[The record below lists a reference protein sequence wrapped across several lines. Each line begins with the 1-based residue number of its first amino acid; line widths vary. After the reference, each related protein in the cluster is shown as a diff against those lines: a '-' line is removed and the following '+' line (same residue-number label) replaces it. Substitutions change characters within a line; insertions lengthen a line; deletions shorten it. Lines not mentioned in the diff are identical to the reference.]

1 MLLTKILFQHRN
13 RWQVIGAN
21 VGVFVGLFLLLF
33 ALQFYLDMRVLMQ
46 GAKDSNL
53 LIINKELSVLNT
65 MGAPSDFSTEEITE
79 VKKQTFVKS
88 ADAFVSNQYRAS
100 ISIPDFNFYSLLFF
114 QSIPND
120 YLGIKNAGGFRWR
133 EGEEVPIVVSS
144 DYLALYNFGFAP
156 SQNLPQ
162 LTPASMRLLAVDLN
176 VTGKGKTRTYKA
188 RLYDLSP
195 NVNSILVPT
204 EFMQAANA
212 EFGEKQQP
220 INQLIL
226 SVQNPYDK
234 NLNDFLKEKGYK
246 ISRGGLIGGE
256 LKSVL
261 DLLILVV
268 LVVALLLIGLSLL
281 VFVLNFQLLVSQAQQ
296 EIRLLLQLGYR
307 QSVLVKFLARNLL
320 ISFAAVALT
329 VFVLLSPIK
338 YMLGNAL
345 INQGYASISLWLDPW
360 VWALGLGFSSLFA
373 WLNWKSISRSV
384 AKVA

>member
-33 ALQFYLDMRVLMQ
+33 ALQFYLDMRVLMR
-46 GAKDSNL
+46 GARDANL

-65 MGAPSDFSTEEITE
+65 MGAPSDFSEAEIEE

-120 YLGIKNAGGFRWR
+120 YLGIKNADGFRWR

-176 VTGKGKTRTYKA
+176 VTGKGKTRTFKA

-195 NVNSILVPT
+195 NVNSILVPA

-220 INQLIL
+220 VNQLIL

-320 ISFAAVALT
+320 ISFAVIALS

-338 YMLGNAL
+338 YMFGNAL
-345 INQGYASISLWLDPW
+345 INQGYAMISLWLDVW
-360 VWALGLGFSSLFA
+360 VWALGIGFSGLFA
-373 WLNWKSISRSV
+373 WLNWRSISRSV

>member
-1 MLLTKILFQHRN
+1 
-13 RWQVIGAN
+13 
-21 VGVFVGLFLLLF
+21 
-33 ALQFYLDMRVLMQ
+33 LDMRILMR
-46 GAKDSNL
+46 GARDANL
-53 LIINKELSVLNT
+53 LIINKDLSILNT
-65 MGAPSDFSTEEITE
+65 IGAPSDFGEEEIAA
-79 VKKQTFVKS
+79 VKNQPFTQS

-100 ISIPDFNFYSLLFF
+100 IAIPDFNFYSLLFF
-114 QSIPND
+114 QSIPNN
-120 YLGIKNAGGFRWR
+120 YLGIKNEAGFRWQ

-162 LTPASMRLLAVDLN
+162 LTQASMRLLAVDLN
-176 VTGKGKTRTYKA
+176 ITGKGKTRTYKA

-204 EFMQAANA
+204 EFMEAANK

-226 SVQNPYDK
+226 SVKNPYDK
-234 NLNDFLKEKGYK
+234 NLNNFLKEKGYK

-320 ISFAAVALT
+320 ISFAVIALS
-329 VFVLLSPIK
+329 VFLLLSPVK
-338 YMLGNAL
+338 YMLGQSL
-345 INQGYASISLWLDPW
+345 INQGYSLISLWLDVW
-360 VWALGLGFSSLFA
+360 VWALGTIFSAAFA
-373 WLNWKSISRSV
+373 WLNWRSINNSV